1 MQACC
6 SAPPHDNVC
15 RLLGWGSPDTADGSL
30 TGGLKDDAVIY
41 MVLEDAGEEVDT
53 TYSPEESLRC
63 FKQIVSGPPPRP
75 IFAHFSAFSHAD
87 ACVHAGVRH
96 AHGRGF
102 YHRNLKVENVARMKS
117 GAVKLIRL
125 GHSQG
130 VAPGRTHARAYPRD
144 DTTSG
149 ADVRLRHIR
158 LSQKVSTPAP
168 EVVLSK
174 PLDGTPDGRFWLEDS
189 EKVRRPAHRPTAST
203 C

>member
-75 IFAHFSAFSHAD
+75 IFALFSAFSHAD

-130 VAPGRTHARAYPRD
+130 VAPGRTHANSRRG
-144 DTTSG
+144 S
-149 ADVRLRHIR
+149 
-158 LSQKVSTPAP
+158 
-168 EVVLSK
+168 
-174 PLDGTPDGRFWLEDS
+174 
-189 EKVRRPAHRPTAST
+189 RPAFEMSRGGTTGTGCPPGGSSADGGFGGQ
-203 C
+203 CRQYQ